1 MWEKIFLKNF
11 IKIYIKY
18 SIHVAL
24 AVVALGLVSA
34 HFLQVKLPFTL
45 LIFIFSST
53 LLGYNVVKFTTIHQD
68 KLSQIIF
75 SFSFLFLNGLA
86 IVALVI
92 TFFRLNSKQQLLA
105 LATSFLVLLYGRTF
119 PFQQTTLRNQQG
131 MKLYWVALCW
141 VMITVGLPYLED
153 NKPNIIGLL
162 FWGLQIGIYVIVA
175 TLPFEIRDMNKDDQS
190 LQTWPQ
196 KVGIQATKKRGYGM
210 LIAAT
215 LLLVFFPH
223 ISWILKCT
231 TILTQLLLFIFLW
244 NSSRTRT
251 FYYSSFWVEALPLFW
266 LLFVELFS
274 YLSN

>member
-1 MWEKIFLKNF
+1 MI
-11 IKIYIKY
+11 
-18 SIHVAL
+18 
-24 AVVALGLVSA
+24 
-34 HFLQVKLPFTL
+34 
-45 LIFIFSST
+45 
-53 LLGYNVVKFTTIHQD
+53 
-68 KLSQIIF
+68 
-75 SFSFLFLNGLA
+75 
-86 IVALVI
+86 
-92 TFFRLNSKQQLLA
+92 
-105 LATSFLVLLYGRTF
+105 LYC
-119 PFQQTTLRNQQG
+119 
-131 MKLYWVALCW
+131 VALCW

-162 FWGLQIGIYVIVA
+162 FWGFQIGIYVIVA

-196 KVGIQATKKRGYGM
+196 QVGIQATKKRGYGM

-215 LLLVFFPH
+215 LLLVLFPH
-223 ISWILKCT
+223 VSWILKCT
-231 TILTQLLLFIFLW
+231 TILTQLLLCIFLW